1 MFGWVGA
8 GKLILEYHRQKFMG
22 GVGKPI
28 EAKNAI
34 PYWVYD
40 SLMEVVGVLRSKS
53 GDTEKL
59 YEIYCKFDGEEL
71 TLGYKVDIFAII
83 EAGKLR
89 EEGSKEAVVESLY
102 NIYMVNKLI

>member
-1 MFGWVGA
+1 MTEWIGA

-28 EAKNAI
+28 EAKDAI

-40 SLMEVVGVLRSKS
+40 SLMEVTRILGSETGCTDR
-53 GDTEKL
+53 L
-59 YEIYCKFDGEEL
+59 YDIHCRFDEEEL
-71 TLGYKVDIFAII
+71 TLGYKIGADIIK
-83 EAGKLR
+83 AGRLR
-89 EEGSKEAVVESLY
+89 EGDSEEAVVESLY